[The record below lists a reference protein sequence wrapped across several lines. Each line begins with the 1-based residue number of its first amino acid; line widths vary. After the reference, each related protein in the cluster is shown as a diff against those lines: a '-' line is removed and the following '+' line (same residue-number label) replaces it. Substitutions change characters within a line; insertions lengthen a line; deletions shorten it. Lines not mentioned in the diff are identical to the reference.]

1 MKILP
6 GIQKRVEGAKE
17 LDCSQAKI
25 DINVYG
31 LVMQMMRMRTQCI
44 LFGDRRLDR
53 DDGDDGEDEDDDG
66 DDDDDDEDQDED
78 EDAVYLVRGQKTR
91 P

>member
-1 MKILP
+1 MIILP

-31 LVMQMMRMRTQCI
+31 LVMQMMRMRTQRI

-53 DDGDDGEDEDDDG
+53 DDGDDDEDEDDD
-66 DDDDDDEDQDED
+66 DDDDVEDQDED